1 MKHTKNMV
9 HKATV
14 ESSELFGY
22 ATNNSELYRQMI
34 TPVINNLRKKAKK
47 GVYDA
52 EKAIDAWYP
61 VATMASDKYGK
72 DYGYTFSVQDRYTVA
87 VDMRDYYE
95 EEIFYNL

>member
-1 MKHTKNMV
+1 MV

-22 ATNNSELYRQMI
+22 TTNHGDIYRQAI
-34 TPVINNLRKKAKK
+34 TPVINNLRKKAQK
-47 GVYDA
+47 GLYDA
-52 EKAIDAWYP
+52 EKAIDAWYH
-61 VATMASDKYGK
+61 VATMASNRYGN

-95 EEIFYNL
+95 DEIFYDLNK